1 STVREGR
8 VRGPQWPVHPDVQ
21 RCSGRDPGNLQHGD
35 GLRHA
40 NPAGGPLGRRDLSS
54 GHGCACAG
62 PGAGRHPRGRVCGG
76 RGDVEPGAWSST
88 GFAGDASEGVVL
100 MEYRADPGWHDEIDV
115 DVRKWF
121 HNILLDIGTDA
132 EMLAPVDTGALKQSI
147 KVEEAGDTGY
157 IGSDLDYSV
166 WVEEG

>member
-1 STVREGR
+1 
-8 VRGPQWPVHPDVQ
+8 
-21 RCSGRDPGNLQHGD
+21 
-35 GLRHA
+35 
-40 NPAGGPLGRRDLSS
+40 
-54 GHGCACAG
+54 
-62 PGAGRHPRGRVCGG
+62 
-76 RGDVEPGAWSST
+76 
-88 GFAGDASEGVVL
+88 

-166 WVEEG
+166 WVEEGHRVAYRGRDGEVHYTGDVVPPQPYLRSALYRAR